1 MNLRERCQ
9 TVFKAGYQLSKNSF
23 RSLARKTELSK
34 SSVHRLYHRIRRRN
48 QHPESELWET
58 EAGQKW
64 LRLLVLATI
73 FIFALQ
79 GGIGCERLSQFFHL
93 LRLNRQIGVSPTAL
107 RSLRAQMESAII
119 NYQQEQNEVIGK
131 ISSQVEVCAAA
142 DETFFDQ
149 VILVM
154 LDLPSGYIFVEKMTE
169 NCQYETWQERVV
181 EAFKPLGLKVK
192 YLVSDRAKAIVKL
205 ALNDLRTDSI
215 SDLFHVLYDLN
226 RSIGF
231 ELNCLGSRL
240 HKQIKRAS
248 LNQAKLEV
256 IEQLEASEQILQQ
269 SRLTY
274 DHCCHRLSICLH
286 PFEINQ
292 NTLQTTE
299 IVELQ
304 LEDILATLQTIY
316 TTHKLQDPR
325 NGIRKLKNQ
334 IQSLSAIIDLW
345 WSWVDQCLIHNKCE
359 ANIVYWVKEYLL
371 PAVYWQQQ
379 TQRTKNPNLRKDYHA
394 AETKA
399 LAFLEQHP
407 FTVGLNKLDREQWW
421 NWAIWMVSKFQRS
434 SSAVEG
440 RNGYLSQVHHNRR
453 GLSSQRLQ
461 VSTIIHNFSLK
472 RNDGTTAAERLFG
485 RDFPNLF
492 EYLVENVGELPQP
505 RKSSKSSKAK
515 TKALPTVP
523 L

>member
-9 TVFKAGYQLSKNSF
+9 TVFKAGYQLSKTSF
-23 RSLARKTELSK
+23 RSLAQKTNLSK
-34 SSVHRLYHRIRRRN
+34 SSVHRLYHRIKSRN
-48 QHPESELWET
+48 QHPESELWESS
-58 EAGQKW
+58 AGQQW

-79 GGIGCERLSQFFHL
+79 GGIGCEKLSQFFRL
-93 LRLNRQIGVSPTAL
+93 LRLQRHIGVSPTAL
-107 RSLRAQMESAII
+107 SNLRAQMESAII
-119 NYQQEQNEVIGK
+119 DYQQQQHEFIGK

-154 LDLPSGYIFVEKMTE
+154 LDLPSGYIFVEEMTE
-169 NCQYETWQERVV
+169 NCQYETWQQKVER
-181 EAFKPLGLKVK
+181 ALKPLGLKVK

-205 ALNDLRTDSI
+205 ALNDLGTHSI

-231 ELNCLGSRL
+231 ELNCLGSRV

-256 IEQLEASEQILQQ
+256 IEQLEASAQILQQ

-274 DHCCHRLSICLH
+274 NHCCHRLSICLH
-286 PFEINQ
+286 PFDIHQ
-292 NTLQTTE
+292 KTLQTSKTVSIE
-299 IVELQ
+299 
-304 LEDILATLQTIY
+304 LEDILAALQTIY

-334 IQSLSAIIDLW
+334 IQSLSAIVDIW
-345 WSWVDQCLIHNKCE
+345 WSWVDQCLAQNECQS
-359 ANIVYWVKEYLL
+359 NIIQWVREYLL

-379 TQRTKNPNLRKDYHA
+379 ALRTKNPDARKDYQA
-394 AETKA
+394 AYLKA
-399 LAFLEQHP
+399 LTFLEQHP
-407 FTVGLNKLDREQWW
+407 VTLLLSQLDREKWW
-421 NWAIWMVSKFQRS
+421 NWSIWMVSKFQRS

-453 GLSSQRLQ
+453 GLSEKRLK
-461 VSTIIHNFSLK
+461 VSTVIHNFALK
-472 RNDGTTAAERLFG
+472 RTDGTTAAERLFG
-485 RDFPNLF
+485 RQFPDLF
-492 EYLVENVGELPQP
+492 DYLIEHIGELPQP
-505 RKSSKSSKAK
+505 RKSRKSSQPQ
-515 TKALPTVP
+515 TFTLPTVP
-523 L
+523 S

>member
-9 TVFKAGYQLSKNSF
+9 AIFKAGYEFGKTSF
-23 RSLARKTELSK
+23 RSLARSTNLSK
-34 SSVHRLYHRIRRRN
+34 SSTHRLHHRIIKRN
-48 QHPESELWET
+48 QHPESSLWET
-58 EAGQKW
+58 EAGQQW

-79 GGIGCERLSQFFHL
+79 GGIGCERLSQFFRL
-93 LRLNRQIGVSPTAL
+93 LRLQHHIGVSPTAL
-107 RSLRAQMESAII
+107 RSLRTRMESAII
-119 NYQQEQNEVIGK
+119 DYQQQQHKVIEN

-154 LDLPSGYIFVEKMTE
+154 LDLPSGYIFVEEMTE
-169 NCQYETWQERVV
+169 NCQYETWQQKVER
-181 EAFKPLGLKVK
+181 ALKPLGLKVK

-205 ALNDLRTDSI
+205 ALNDLGTHSI

-240 HKQIKRAS
+240 QKQIKRAS

-256 IEQLEASEQILQQ
+256 IEQLEASAQILQQ

-274 DHCCHRLSICLH
+274 NHCCHRLSICLH
-286 PFEINQ
+286 PFDLNQ
-292 NTLQTTE
+292 NTLQTSE
-299 IVELQ
+299 IVSIE

-316 TTHKLQDPR
+316 STHKLQDPR

-345 WSWVDQCLIHNKCE
+345 WSWVAQCLIQNEYE
-359 ANIVYWVKEYLL
+359 ANLVDWVKEYLL

-379 TQRTKNPNLRKDYHA
+379 ALRTKNPDLRKDYQA
-394 AETKA
+394 ACLKA
-399 LAFLEQHP
+399 TELLQIHP
-407 FTVGLNKLDREQWW
+407 VTVSLSLSTRESWW
-421 NWAIWMVSKFQRS
+421 NWGIWMVSKFQRS

-453 GLSSQRLQ
+453 GLSTKRLK

-485 RDFPNLF
+485 QQFPDLF
-492 EYLVENVGELPQP
+492 EYLVENIGELPQP
-505 RKSSKSSKAK
+505 RKSRKSSKPK
-515 TKALPTVP
+515 TFIMPTVP
-523 L
+523 S